1 MMGQR
6 RRVRAST
13 GREYYRRGGGR
24 KSVQQT
30 MEAAADVGLL
40 GLGAAWASTATVGK
54 TDDPRSAPIFAT
66 VDDLMAWIDRN
77 VELTGTG

>member
-1 MMGQR
+1 
-6 RRVRAST
+6 
-13 GREYYRRGGGR
+13 
-24 KSVQQT
+24 